1 VNPSAAVTWAPA
13 LIALGIGLVSGA
25 LVIVRT
31 LRSPTPARAGGQRG
45 RDLAAKRDALVRQLQ
60 ELEDTGSK
68 RTAEQLLRERSEIEL
83 AAARVLLEI
92 EEGGGEP
99 AAPAARPERFVPAGG
114 APRAGFR
121 TFGWG
126 LATASA
132 VWLLAVLVWRSAQP
146 RDEGGVVT
154 GGSAMSRAV
163 AGDEEQLTAA
173 LARNPSDLSAHVA
186 LAHARFARH
195 DLMGVWNEAARIL
208 ELSPGNPTALAYQA
222 AVRVAMGQPE
232 IAVQLLRSAIA
243 AEPAAT
249 AVAAA
254 PAAAQPA
261 RRHVA
266 GRIDLDPALA
276 AAVRP
281 GAVLFVYVRP
291 AGVASGPPTAVK
303 RLPPVFP
310 AVFDLSDDDA
320 MMGQPFP
327 DPLLVEARL
336 DEDGD
341 PTTRP
346 PTDPKAHLDG
356 VRAGRTDLRLVL
368 RRP

>member
-1 VNPSAAVTWAPA
+1 MNPSAVVTWAPP

-25 LVIVRT
+25 LLIVRA
-31 LRSPTPARAGGQRG
+31 LRSPAPALLGGQRA
-45 RDLAAKRDALVRQLQ
+45 RDLAARRDALVRQLQ

-68 RTAEQLLRERSEIEL
+68 RSAEQLLRERSEIEL

-92 EEGGGEP
+92 EEAGGES
-99 AAPAARPERFVPAGG
+99 AAPPARPEPSVPAGR
-114 APRAGFR
+114 RAGFR

-132 VWLLAVLVWRSAQP
+132 VWLLAVLVWQAAQP

-154 GGSAMSRAV
+154 GGSAMSGA
-163 AGDEEQLTAA
+163 ATADEEKLNAA
-173 LARNPSDLSAHVA
+173 LARNPTDLSAHLA
-186 LAHARFARH
+186 LAHAQFARR
-195 DLMGVWNEAARIL
+195 DLMGVWNETARIL

-232 IAVQLLRSAIA
+232 IAVQLLRSATG
-243 AEPAAT
+243 AEPAAM
-249 AVAAA
+249 AAAAA
-254 PAAAQPA
+254 PAATQPA

-303 RLPPVFP
+303 RLAPVFP
-310 AVFDLSDDDA
+310 AGFDLSDDDA
-320 MMGQPFP
+320 MMRQPFP

-341 PTTRP
+341 PTTRA
-346 PTDPKAHLDG
+346 PTDPKARLDG